1 MALAEKLTKK
11 LEKRTAEYAEKS
23 KAAGIPKGA
32 HLESGDWLLL
42 FIASIYID
50 ILFVI
55 LTIIGLIPAVGQVI
69 YAICDPGLNFLVAG
83 IFWLYLYNK
92 GLSGYWYWAFGSGLA
107 NFIPVVNF
115 FGWTLSVIIL
125 YTLVTTAEKVP
136 LAGKAIEMAAKA
148 TSKIK

>member
-11 LEKRTAEYAEKS
+11 LEKRTAEFAEKS

-42 FIASIYID
+42 FLASIYVD

-55 LTIIGLIPAVGQVI
+55 LTVIGLIPIIGQVI

-83 IFWLYLYNK
+83 IFWMYLYNK
-92 GLSGYWYWAFGSGLA
+92 GLGGYWYLAFGGGLA
-107 NFIPVVNF
+107 NFIPVVNW
-115 FGWTLSVIIL
+115 FGWTLAVIIL
-125 YTLVTTAEKVP
+125 YTLVTAAEKVP
-136 LAGKAIEMAAKA
+136 WVGKVIEIASKA
-148 TSKIK
+148 TPKVK